1 MNYLPICVKSEY
13 VPILLEILMWQTWQT
28 IQAIC
33 NTFGKSLNNTYKLS
47 LQTFNF
53 QMSQKGFQ
61 LEYLIV
67 DRNPIG
73 FGYALRMKYKEVIV
87 QQWDYLIPSMDT
99 KQEIVT
105 NIKEML
111 RNIQTIAH

>member
-1 MNYLPICVKSEY
+1 MADNSGNMQHFWEKSE
-13 VPILLEILMWQTWQT
+13 Q
-28 IQAIC
+28 C
-33 NTFGKSLNNTYKLS
+33 
-47 LQTFNF
+47 LQTFSSDFNF

-87 QQWDYLIPSMDT
+87 QRWDYLIPLMDT

-111 RNIQTIAH
+111 RNTQTIAH

>member
-1 MNYLPICVKSEY
+1 MADNSGNMQHFWEQSEQY
-13 VPILLEILMWQTWQT
+13 
-28 IQAIC
+28 
-33 NTFGKSLNNTYKLS
+33 
-47 LQTFNF
+47 LQTFSSDFNF
-53 QMSQKGFQ
+53 QISQKGFQ

-73 FGYALRMKYKEVIV
+73 FGYTLRMKYKEVIV
-87 QQWDYLIPSMDT
+87 QHWDYLIPSMDT

>member
-1 MNYLPICVKSEY
+1 MADNSGNMQHFWEKSEQY
-13 VPILLEILMWQTWQT
+13 
-28 IQAIC
+28 
-33 NTFGKSLNNTYKLS
+33 
-47 LQTFNF
+47 LQTCFSDFNF

-87 QQWDYLIPSMDT
+87 QHWDYLIPSMDT

-111 RNIQTIAH
+111 RTIQTIAH

>member
-1 MNYLPICVKSEY
+1 MADNSGNMQHFWGKSEQY
-13 VPILLEILMWQTWQT
+13 
-28 IQAIC
+28 
-33 NTFGKSLNNTYKLS
+33 
-47 LQTFNF
+47 LQTFSSDFNF

-73 FGYALRMKYKEVIV
+73 FGYPLRMKYKKVIV
-87 QQWDYLIPSMDT
+87 QPWDYLIPSMDT

-111 RNIQTIAH
+111 RNIQTIALKYIL

>member
-1 MNYLPICVKSEY
+1 M
-13 VPILLEILMWQTWQT
+13 
-28 IQAIC
+28 
-33 NTFGKSLNNTYKLS
+33 
-47 LQTFNF
+47 
-53 QMSQKGFQ
+53 
-61 LEYLIV
+61 

-73 FGYALRMKYKEVIV
+73 FGYALSMKYKEVKV
-87 QQWDYLIPSMDT
+87 QYWDYLIPSVDT